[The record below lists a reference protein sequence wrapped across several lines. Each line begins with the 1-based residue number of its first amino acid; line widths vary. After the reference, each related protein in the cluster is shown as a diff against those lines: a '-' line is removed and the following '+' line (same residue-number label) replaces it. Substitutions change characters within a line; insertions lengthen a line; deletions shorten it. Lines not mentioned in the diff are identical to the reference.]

1 MAEKCWKYQ
10 AEIYYI
16 IYTIPFSFSIFSQS
30 SMDFSAIFNLFWIF
44 CNKLFWQS
52 LHRLLKLKTSG
63 KDKTF
68 NFKNWLKSAEK
79 GWKYQ
84 AEIYYIIYSIPFSFS
99 IFSQSSKD
107 FSAIFN
113 LFFAISEKSW
123 KLLKRLGK
131 GRKRARYG
139 YKECKLNPLR
149 NFVYVVNYSVYMNT

>member
-1 MAEKCWKYQ
+1 VLKRAENIRLKYIISYIPYLSLFLSYPNLLTLLQNLFNFQIFNFKNWLKSAEKGWKYQ

-99 IFSQSSKD
+99 I
-107 FSAIFN
+107 
-113 LFFAISEKSW
+113 W
-123 KLLKRLGK
+123 
-131 GRKRARYG
+131 YG
-139 YKECKLNPLR
+139 M
-149 NFVYVVNYSVYMNT
+149 VYMK